1 MLSTEMFG
9 IAEGDAPPPLRLLAM
24 ICGKWASQAITT
36 AAEMGIVDTLRDG
49 PKAAGEVA
57 RAVGAS
63 EDGTYRLMRALSSLG
78 ILEELDGRRF
88 ALLEI
93 GQFLRSDLPGS
104 MRGFARFVG
113 YESNWRVW
121 GALEHAVRTG
131 EPGYDCVYGMSAFD
145 YADQHP
151 EAAEVLNDGM
161 TSVSQVEAFQVA
173 AAYDFS
179 GIGTLVDVGGGHGFL
194 LATILE
200 ANPGMRGVLFDMAHA
215 ADGAREL
222 LGGRGLLERC
232 AVASG
237 SFLDGVPRGDA
248 CILKHIVHDW
258 DDERSTTILRNCRDA
273 MPRDGRVLVVD
284 AVVPPLRPHFAKLL
298 DLEMLVLTPRGRE
311 RTEDEFRRLFKGAGF
326 HLERVVPTAGFV
338 SVVEGVPA

>member
-1 MLSTEMFG
+1 MLSTEALG
-9 IAEGDAPPPLRLLAM
+9 VDGEAPPPLRLLAM
-24 ICGKWASQAITT
+24 ICGKWASQAISA
-36 AAEMGIVDTLRDG
+36 AAEMGIADALREG
-49 PKAAGEVA
+49 PQAAAQVA

-88 ALLEI
+88 ALSEI
-93 GQFLRSDLPGS
+93 GQFLRSDMPGS
-104 MRGFARFVG
+104 MRGYARFLG

-131 EPGYDCVYGMSAFD
+131 EPGYDRVYGMSAFE
-145 YADQHP
+145 YADKHP
-151 EAAEVLNDGM
+151 EAAEVLNEGM
-161 TSVSQVEAFQVA
+161 TSVSQVEAAQVA
-173 AAYDFS
+173 GAYDFS
-179 GIGTLVDVGGGHGFL
+179 AIGTLVDVGGGHGFL

-215 ADGAREL
+215 VDGAHEL

-258 DDERSTTILRNCRDA
+258 DDERSTKILRNCRDA
-273 MPRDGRVLVVD
+273 MPRHGRVLVVET
-284 AVVPPLRPHFAKLL
+284 VVPPLRPHFGKLL
-298 DLEMLVLTPRGRE
+298 DLEMLVLTPGGRE
-311 RTEDEFRRLFKGAGF
+311 RTEEEFRSLFRGAGLR
-326 HLERVVPTAGFV
+326 LERVVPTGGFV
-338 SVVEGVPA
+338 SVIEGVPG